1 MKPLMVLAG
10 GFGTRLRS
18 LITDVP
24 KPLAPVA
31 GRPFLI
37 HLIEKWVA
45 QGAKDFIFLLHFE
58 AHLIKAILHD
68 IQKDKTFGDLK
79 IDVIT
84 ENQPL
89 GTGGSV
95 LNAIKILNIKESFLV
110 VNADTWLSGGL
121 SELNNSLPNSIGAV
135 SVSDCSRYGELDIN
149 DGVIK
154 YFMEKNS
161 SRRPG
166 MINAGLYHLNPDA
179 FSGFSK
185 DCNFSIEREVFPN
198 VIKTGELKAVELDI
212 DFIDIGIPEDYLE
225 FCSWIEKEKKDEKK

>member
-1 MKPLMVLAG
+1 MVLAG

-24 KPLAPVA
+24 KPLAPVE

-58 AHLIKAILHD
+58 AHLIEAILHD
-68 IQKDKTFGDLK
+68 IQRDKTFGDLK
-79 IDVIT
+79 IHVIT

-95 LNAIKILNIKESFLV
+95 LNAINILNIKESFLV
-110 VNADTWLSGGL
+110 ANADTWLSDGL

-149 DGVIK
+149 DGIIK
-154 YFMEKNS
+154 DFMEKNS

-166 MINAGLYHLNPDA
+166 MINAGLYHLSPDA
-179 FSGFSK
+179 FSGFPK
-185 DCNFSIEREVFPN
+185 NFNFSIEREVFPN
-198 VIKTGELKAVELDI
+198 VIKTDELKAVELDI

-225 FCSWIEKEKKDEKK
+225 FCNWIQKE